1 MNPDPTEIATSLI
14 PLLPDAALA
23 ILFSSLLDI
32 VFDWLKPLEPYFLYN
47 FFVAGIVF
55 PEASNSL
62 FLIYFSKKR

>member
-32 VFDWLKPLEPYFLYN
+32 VFD
-47 FFVAGIVF
+47 
-55 PEASNSL
+55 
-62 FLIYFSKKR
+62 